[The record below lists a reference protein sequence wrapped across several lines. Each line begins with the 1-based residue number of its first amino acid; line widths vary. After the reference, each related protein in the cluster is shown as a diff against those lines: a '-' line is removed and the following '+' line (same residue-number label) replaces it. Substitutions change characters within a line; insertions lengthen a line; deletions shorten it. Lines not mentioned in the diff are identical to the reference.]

1 MQIVQLIRI
10 FNESFT
16 LAFQQLLANKLR
28 TLLSL
33 LGIVIGIWCVIM
45 VLSAVNSLEYS
56 IRKSFQKL
64 GNNTIYVSTMPWGED
79 PRENFWKY
87 QRRPEASYTDYL
99 SIKKNCKSADIV
111 SFNVFIGNLATESKT
126 GSASGVLYIGVTEDY
141 KDMFGLN
148 FQYGRY
154 FTANEF
160 YRGTNEVVIGYEV
173 YTKLFREGEDPC
185 GKSIKA
191 KGQKLTIVG
200 VLKKEGKDLINPI
213 NFDNVSIIPYNT
225 ARKYVNTTN
234 SEFNRG
240 RTSISVKARPEVQVE
255 QLQDDLV
262 GVLRASRKLKPRE
275 ENNFALNTLSI
286 LSNLLGSVF
295 GVINMAGIFIGGFA
309 IFVGMFSVANIMF
322 VSVKER
328 TNIIGIKKA
337 LGAKKHVILIEFL
350 VESIVLC
357 LIGGLVGLLFVYLA
371 SLALTALFQFDIF
384 LSYQNIMIGISLAAI
399 SGVLSG
405 IIPALR
411 AANME
416 PVEAMRSK

>member
-1 MQIVQLIRI
+1 MQLILFFRI
-10 FNESFT
+10 FYESIII
-16 LAFQQLLANKLR
+16 AFQQLLSNKLR
-28 TLLSL
+28 TILSL

-64 GNNTIYVSTMPWGED
+64 GNNVIYLSTMPWGED

-87 QRRPEASYTDYL
+87 MRRPEASYSDYKT
-99 SIKKNCKSADIV
+99 IKKNCQSAEIV
-111 SFNVFIGNLATESKT
+111 SFNVFIGNAATESKT
-126 GSASGVLYIGVTEDY
+126 GNASGVLYIGVTEDY
-141 KDMFGLN
+141 REMFGLT

-160 YRGTNEVVIGYEV
+160 YHGTNEAVIGYEV
-173 YTKLFREGEDPC
+173 YKALFNEGEDPC
-185 GKSIKA
+185 GKHIKA
-191 KGQKLTIVG
+191 KGQKLTVVG

-213 NFDNVSIIPYNT
+213 NFDNVVVIPYNT
-225 ARKYVNTTN
+225 ARKYVNLSN

-240 RTSISVKARPEVQVE
+240 RTSISVKAKDNVSLE
-255 QLQDDLV
+255 QLQDDLT
-262 GVLRASRKLKPRE
+262 GVIRASRRLKPKE

-295 GVINMAGIFIGGFA
+295 GVINLAGIFIGGFA

-337 LGAKKHVILIEFL
+337 LGAKKYVILLEFL
-350 VESIVLC
+350 VESVVLC
-357 LIGGLVGLLFVYLA
+357 LLGGIIGLIFVYLA
-371 SLALTALFQFDIF
+371 ALAASVLFQFEIF
-384 LSYQNIMIGISLAAI
+384 LSVKNIGIGIGLALI
-399 SGVLSG
+399 SGIIAG
-405 IIPALR
+405 IIPALN